1 MAHELIFLTG
11 GIIGFIMGG
20 LALWRWSRHQRKSC
34 LKKHTRISSQTYSVM
49 QHICQR
55 GKPLDKQEA
64 KKLYGV
70 VNLPSLISN
79 LNKSGSEIRTVRSKT
94 HGIYYSI

>member
-11 GIIGFIMGG
+11 GIIGLIVGG
-20 LALWRWSRHQRKSC
+20 LALWRWSRHQRKAC
-34 LKKHTRISSQTYSVM
+34 LKKHLKTGSQSYSVM

-55 GKPLDKQEA
+55 GKKLNKQEA

-94 HGIYYSI
+94 HGTYYTI